1 MANSVAT
8 AVLAADAADDPVSA
22 VSTCARLSEPEL
34 PPPRSVISWLAIA
47 VAGSV
52 WGC

>member
-1 MANSVAT
+1 MANWVAM
-8 AVLAADAADDPVSA
+8 AVLAAEAPDDPVKA
-22 VSTCARLSEPEL
+22 VSTWDRLREPEL

-47 VAGSV
+47 VAGLV